1 MSVLAIP
8 LAFVAGVITAVSPC
22 VFPVLPIVLG
32 SGVAGSKRR
41 PYAIVAGL
49 ATTFFV
55 SVLFAT
61 WLLSALGLPDDLLR
75 NISIGLLFLFAATL
89 IFPELAVWIER
100 PLARLTRRPSS
111 DLGGGF
117 LLGCAL
123 GFVFTPC
130 AGPAL
135 AFVTFSAARHDFAA
149 KTVGVALAYTLG
161 ASLVMLGVI
170 LGGQR
175 LAKRVRVGAERLRLV
190 FGIVLA
196 AAGLAL
202 VFNLDTKI
210 QRWFPDYTNPFQN
223 ATEASGAGVK
233 AFQAKKNVT
242 DKKPI
247 PQKNRP
253 LSGLKDYGPAPEFA
267 GIKAWLNTANGK
279 PLTLQQ
285 LHGKVVLVD
294 FWTYSCINCL
304 RTLPYLEA
312 WYRTYAKDGFVIV
325 GVHTPEFAF
334 EHEVSNVRTAI
345 KEYGVKYPVAIDDD
359 YGTWNA
365 YGNEYWPAEYLIDA
379 NGHVREAKFGEGD
392 YSKTENAIRSLLA
405 ERDASLPKALHI
417 ADHTPDYALTPETYL
432 GSDRLGSYTGSPLK
446 VGRMAKYTLP
456 FALDESQFSYGGYW
470 NIGAQQV
477 VAGKD
482 AHLDLDF
489 LARKVHLVLGGT
501 GTGTVQVFLNGSY
514 LKTVHVDQ
522 DRLYTLV
529 SQSGDKEGR
538 LDLRFSPGVSAY
550 AFTFG

>member
-1 MSVLAIP
+1 VSALAIP
-8 LAFVAGVITAVSPC
+8 LAFVAGLITAISPC

-32 SGVAGSKRR
+32 SGVAGGRRR

-49 ATTFFV
+49 AATFFV
-55 SVLFAT
+55 SILFAT
-61 WLLSALGLPDDLLR
+61 WLLDALGLPDDLLR

-89 IFPELAVWIER
+89 IFPQIAVQIER
-100 PLARLTRRPSS
+100 PLARLSRRPSG

-135 AFVTFSAARHDFAA
+135 AFVTFSAARHDFGP
-149 KTVGVALAYTLG
+149 KTIGVAFAYTLG

-175 LAKRVRVGAERLRLV
+175 LARRVRIEAERLRVV
-190 FGIVLA
+190 FGVVLA

-202 VFNLDTKI
+202 VFGLDTKI
-210 QRWFPDYTNPFQN
+210 QRWFPDYTNPIQN
-223 ATEASGAGVK
+223 ATEASGAGEK
-233 AFQAKKNVT
+233 SFQRTRNVT

-247 PQKNRP
+247 AHRARP
-253 LSGLKDYGPAPEFA
+253 LSGLKDYGPAPGFA
-267 GIKAWLNTANGK
+267 DIKAWLNTPNGE
-279 PLTLQQ
+279 PLTLQK
-285 LHGKVVLVD
+285 LRGKVVLVD

-312 WYRTYAKDGFVIV
+312 WYRTYGKDGFVIV

-345 KEYGVKYPVAIDDD
+345 KEYGVRYPVAIDDD

-417 ADHTPDYALTPETYL
+417 ADQTPDYALTPETYL
-432 GSDRLGSYTGSPLK
+432 GTDRLGSYAGSPVK
-446 VGRMAKYTLP
+446 GGRMAKYTLP
-456 FALDESQFSYGGYW
+456 FVLAESQFAYGGFW
-470 NIGAQQV
+470 NVGGQRI

-482 AHLDLDF
+482 ARLDLDF

-501 GTGTVQVFLNGSY
+501 GTVQVFLNGSY
-514 LKTVHVDQ
+514 LRTVRVTQ

-529 SQSGDKEGR
+529 SQAADKEGR

>member
-1 MSVLAIP
+1 MSALAIP
-8 LAFVAGVITAVSPC
+8 LAFVAGMITAVSPC

-32 SGVAGSKRR
+32 SNVAGSKRR
-41 PYAIVAGL
+41 PYAIVAGI

-55 SVLFAT
+55 SILFAT
-61 WLLSALGLPDDLLR
+61 LLLDALGLPDDLLR
-75 NISIGLLFLFAATL
+75 NISIALLFLFAATL
-89 IFPELAVWIER
+89 IFPEVAVWIER

-135 AFVTFSAARHDFAA
+135 AFVTTASARHDFDA
-149 KTVGVALAYTLG
+149 KTIGVALAYTVG

-170 LGGQR
+170 IGGQR
-175 LAKRVRVGAERLRLV
+175 LATRVRLGAQRLRVV
-190 FGIVLA
+190 FGVVLA
-196 AAGLAL
+196 AAAFAL

-210 QRWFPDYTNPFQN
+210 QKWFPDYTSPIQN
-223 ATEASGAGVK
+223 VTEASGAGLK
-233 AFQAKKNVT
+233 SYKLSQNVT
-242 DKKPI
+242 DKKPVV
-247 PQKNRP
+247 QKTRP
-253 LSGLKDYGPAPEFA
+253 LSGLKDYGPAPDFT
-267 GIKAWLNTANGK
+267 GIKAWLNTASGQ
-279 PLTLQQ
+279 PLTLQN
-285 LHGKVVLVD
+285 LRGKVVLVD

-334 EHEVSNVRTAI
+334 EHDVANVRMAI

-359 YGTWNA
+359 YGTWDA
-365 YGNEYWPAEYLIDA
+365 YGNQYWPAEYLIDA

-405 ERDASLPKALHI
+405 ERDSSLPKALHI

-432 GSDRLGSYTGSPLK
+432 GTDRAESYAGSPIK
-446 VGRMAKYTLP
+446 GGRMAKYTLP
-456 FALDESQFSYGGYW
+456 FVLDQSQFAFGGYW
-470 NIGAQQV
+470 NIGGQRI
-477 VAGKD
+477 VAGKS
-482 AHLDLDF
+482 ARLDLHF

-501 GTGTVQVFLNGSY
+501 GTVQVFLNGSH
-514 LKTVHVDQ
+514 LETVHVTQ

-529 SQSGDKEGR
+529 SQAADKDGR